1 MSVHRAARMLRR
13 IAGFAVASGACAALV
28 LSPVP
33 NSAPAHADSDAT
45 SLPAVFATGGSGRYV
60 NAIQWL
66 QWGDYETQFK
76 DQAKPNVP
84 VLSDGQT
91 KDFVNERDLGDAGN
105 LVTTCTL
112 SNLQHLGHSP
122 DLSDQQSNGPLVAT
136 VPGAW
141 AGDALDNLYNVGGAG
156 QWSDGSEVWHD
167 GLTYPRDY
175 VNKNQMAIGLA
186 NGYAYNGSS
195 TWDGKPWGT
204 PGSSTEPTGY
214 ASRVSVDYS
223 CTAELHAPDGNVT
236 SVPVA
241 GLVFADA
248 EASSRRYGIKSW
260 ATSQWADEWVQASTD
275 QNVTWRVL
283 DTMRS
288 QSCIS
293 KNTGKQV
300 TTDAEVSDGGRTL
313 RLMPS
318 DEECVYQS
326 GGSYSRPNGLGGPDA
341 VMFMDG
347 ATKATITMQGS
358 GYSAVALGLIV
369 ATDFGDA
376 PQSYGYSGALFQPTW
391 QGGEVT
397 STTDAFGVQPQATM
411 SLDHSAPR
419 LGERIDAEGYQRF
432 SADARGDDDDG
443 LFDDEDAIDTTT
455 WDGGI
460 RTAPG
465 ENHTESLTC
474 EGSGKIAGWID
485 WNNNGVFD
493 DAEKSD
499 EVACT
504 DGAATLTWK
513 VPDDV
518 TNTVRSVDDEPGSKP
533 DSYMRVRMT
542 NDNGGDGQKPTGIT
556 ATGEVEDYKVSI
568 RIPTL
573 QLSKSVD
580 NTYASDEVPGL
591 SADRWTVEGSSGAI
605 TRSGQGTT
613 GDPQSIPQGE
623 VSLSE
628 SSEDPQ
634 AAGYEPGQ
642 WECQETADTNGESYS
657 STVGE
662 SSNGQATLTVRN
674 QDRVTCAITN
684 KTKPGS
690 VTWKKLDA
698 DGTTLL
704 GGSQWTLSGPGVPAG
719 TRVTD
724 CVDTC
729 ASGPYEDQDPE
740 PGRFSLTG
748 LTWGTY
754 SIEEA
759 AAPAGYTPATGTFTF
774 TQITGSSLEGTLE
787 DADGVVDGGVVNGR
801 FTGSVTWTKVD
812 ADNAAPLSG
821 STWTLTGPDVPEGT
835 VIADCVQAPCE
846 QGPYKDQDPAPGSFK
861 VSGLG
866 WSDQAYALKEKDAP
880 AGYKVDKSSHEFTI
894 APDGLDYSFDVAF
907 ENSKTTVPTLPLT
920 GGLGMDIF
928 LIGGG
933 VLAALALVAGIVRR
947 HRTHS

>member
-1 MSVHRAARMLRR
+1 M
-13 IAGFAVASGACAALV
+13 
-28 LSPVP
+28 
-33 NSAPAHADSDAT
+33 
-45 SLPAVFATGGSGRYV
+45 
-60 NAIQWL
+60 
-66 QWGDYETQFK
+66 
-76 DQAKPNVP
+76 
-84 VLSDGQT
+84 
-91 KDFVNERDLGDAGN
+91 
-105 LVTTCTL
+105 
-112 SNLQHLGHSP
+112 
-122 DLSDQQSNGPLVAT
+122 
-136 VPGAW
+136 
-141 AGDALDNLYNVGGAG
+141 
-156 QWSDGSEVWHD
+156 
-167 GLTYPRDY
+167 
-175 VNKNQMAIGLA
+175 
-186 NGYAYNGSS
+186 
-195 TWDGKPWGT
+195 
-204 PGSSTEPTGY
+204 
-214 ASRVSVDYS
+214 
-223 CTAELHAPDGNVT
+223 
-236 SVPVA
+236 
-241 GLVFADA
+241 
-248 EASSRRYGIKSW
+248 
-260 ATSQWADEWVQASTD
+260 
-275 QNVTWRVL
+275 
-283 DTMRS
+283 
-288 QSCIS
+288 
-293 KNTGKQV
+293 
-300 TTDAEVSDGGRTL
+300 
-313 RLMPS
+313 
-318 DEECVYQS
+318 
-326 GGSYSRPNGLGGPDA
+326 
-341 VMFMDG
+341 
-347 ATKATITMQGS
+347 
-358 GYSAVALGLIV
+358 
-369 ATDFGDA
+369 
-376 PQSYGYSGALFQPTW
+376 
-391 QGGEVT
+391 
-397 STTDAFGVQPQATM
+397 
-411 SLDHSAPR
+411 
-419 LGERIDAEGYQRF
+419 
-432 SADARGDDDDG
+432 
-443 LFDDEDAIDTTT
+443 
-455 WDGGI
+455 
-460 RTAPG
+460 
-465 ENHTESLTC
+465 
-474 EGSGKIAGWID
+474 
-485 WNNNGVFD
+485 
-493 DAEKSD
+493 
-499 EVACT
+499 ACT

-591 SADRWTVEGSSGAI
+591 SADRWTVEGSSGGI

-704 GGSQWTLSGPGVPAG
+704 GGSQWTLSGPGVPTG

-835 VIADCVQAPCE
+835 VISDCEQATCE
-846 QGPYKDQDPAPGSFK
+846 QGPYKDQDPTPGSFK

-894 APDGLDYSFDVAF
+894 APDGLDYSFDAAF

-947 HRTHS
+947 HRAHS